1 MIYQQ
6 LSTPGTDVKDR
17 YIHEVGYMIMKDFA
31 YAAIAAMAF
40 TAQAQALTFKSGEVL
55 GSDGQLHQGASPQ
68 QMERLVEK
76 AKSSGDVGGVTGNN
90 VFVVVGENVTFI
102 PVGELKGLTKESQI
116 AVVGDAVVQD
126 LTGNPDITY
135 EQVSAVNEISTETGL
150 SVEEILNEGDI
161 AGLDPEIMKE
171 IEQVASETGISVE
184 NLVAVNAAIEAMPAG
199 QAEDFMSGLEELI
212 EEGMAD
218 QVDAFLTD
226 LQEIEGAMDAITQFD
241 SYESCVSGGGG
252 DVCDQVQAAMDEYG
266 T

>member
-1 MIYQQ
+1 
-6 LSTPGTDVKDR
+6 
-17 YIHEVGYMIMKDFA
+17 MKIFA
-31 YAAIAAMAF
+31 YAAVAAMAF
-40 TAQAQALTFKSGEVL
+40 TGQAQALTFKSGEVL
-55 GSDGQLHQGASPQ
+55 GSDGQIYEGASPE
-68 QMERLVEK
+68 QMDRLVEK
-76 AKSSGDVGGVTGNN
+76 AKASGDVGGVTGNN

-102 PVGELKGLTKESQI
+102 PVNDLRGLSKESQI

-135 EQVSAVNEISTETGL
+135 EQVSAVNEISEETGL

-161 AGLDPEIMKE
+161 AGIDPEIMKE
-171 IEQVASETGISVE
+171 IEAVSAETGISVE
-184 NLVAVNAAIEAMPAG
+184 NLVAVNTAIEAMPDA
-199 QAEDFMSGLEELI
+199 QAQDFMSGLEELI
-212 EEGMAD
+212 DEGMAD

-252 DVCDQVQAAMDEYG
+252 AVCDEVQAAMDEYG

>member
-1 MIYQQ
+1 
-6 LSTPGTDVKDR
+6 
-17 YIHEVGYMIMKDFA
+17 MKTFA
-31 YAAIAAMAF
+31 YAAVAAMAF
-40 TAQAQALTFKSGEVL
+40 TVSAQALTFKSGEVL
-55 GSDGQLHQGASPQ
+55 GSDGQVYEGASPE
-68 QMERLVEK
+68 QMDRLVEK
-76 AKSSGDVGGVTGNN
+76 AKASGDVGGVTGNN

-102 PVGELKGLTKESQI
+102 SVNDLKGLSKESQI

-135 EQVSAVNEISTETGL
+135 EQVSAVNEISEETGL

-161 AGLDPEIMKE
+161 AGIDPEIMKE
-171 IEQVASETGISVE
+171 IEAVSAETGISVE
-184 NLVAVNAAIEAMPAG
+184 NLVAVNTAIEAMPEA
-199 QAEDFMSGLEELI
+199 QAQDFMSGLEELI
-212 EEGMAD
+212 DEGMAD

-252 DVCDQVQAAMDEYG
+252 AVCDEVQAAMDEYG